1 VAGHSDGAAVVRER
15 EHGTMDHLLVMP
27 PTSFEIAMAKI
38 WANGLVIIIAVGVS
52 LYLVVRGLLH
62 VPIAG

>member
-1 VAGHSDGAAVVRER
+1 
-15 EHGTMDHLLVMP
+15 MP

>member
-1 VAGHSDGAAVVRER
+1 
-15 EHGTMDHLLVMP
+15 MDHLLVMP

>member
-1 VAGHSDGAAVVRER
+1 
-15 EHGTMDHLLVMP
+15 
-27 PTSFEIAMAKI
+27 MAKI